1 MTFTVVVSALAILL
15 FAAAVWLTLATQ
27 RRLRQRRERRDEAAR
42 EELRSRVEWTKFMRQ
57 IGPRARGHT

>member
-1 MTFTVVVSALAILL
+1 MTFTVVVSAFAILL

-27 RRLRQRRERRDEAAR
+27 RRLRQRRDEAAR

>member
-27 RRLRQRRERRDEAAR
+27 RRRRQRRDEATR
-42 EELRSRVEWTKFMRQ
+42 EELCSRVEWTKFMRQ

>member
-27 RRLRQRRERRDEAAR
+27 RRLRQRRDEAAR
-42 EELRSRVEWTKFMRQ
+42 EELHSRVEWTKFMRQ